1 MNYFFLYIY
10 TSDGTFLPYN
20 STLYGSSDTGRIYS
34 NFVCSNNAYSLYA
47 CTNNAVPANASNCVN
62 QQMDV
67 VLQCRR
73 SK

>member
-1 MNYFFLYIY
+1 M
-10 TSDGTFLPYN
+10 SDGTFLTYN
-20 STLYGSSDTGRIYS
+20 STLYGSSDANRIYS
-34 NFVCSNNAYSLYA
+34 NFVCSNNSYSLSD
-47 CTNNAVPANASNCVN
+47 CTNNAVPANASNCVD